1 MIKKKKNDK
10 KRERTSTQILDF
22 RIERDIERDQEF
34 SLFLRFMDPIQFSG
48 IFHSNFF
55 PPRTFYKTLGP
66 PNLEYPTFTQFTGF
80 NKQSHDQGCSTICSS
95 GPYISY

>member
-1 MIKKKKNDK
+1 MQLGGFD
-10 KRERTSTQILDF
+10 ERTSIQILDF

-48 IFHSNFF
+48 IFHSHFF
-55 PPRTFYKTLGP
+55 PSRAFYKTLGL

-80 NKQSHDQGCSTICSS
+80 NKQSIFHDQGCSTICSS
-95 GPYISY
+95 GPSISY

>member
-1 MIKKKKNDK
+1 MQLGGFD
-10 KRERTSTQILDF
+10 ERTSIQILDF
-22 RIERDIERDQEF
+22 RIERDIERNQEF

-48 IFHSNFF
+48 IFHSYFF
-55 PPRTFYKTLGP
+55 PSREFYKTLGL

-80 NKQSHDQGCSTICSS
+80 NKQSIFHDQGCSTICSS